1 MIWFHTLALR
11 YLRPLYGF
19 KPVIMAKRHR
29 RNLQLPASLWFL
41 RRQHIVAVTDAKGC
55 EKTDIKRRGARQR
68 RCCVIWS
75 LRRTRR
81 WRHRHSWRRG
91 PVMVVGYVIGGSMTL
106 LVGKSRIESAET
118 IEAVSCIATA
128 SPLLF
133 DVLLQ
138 PSGMGSSGIDLFRFG
153 FRLSYGR
160 WRNHCYDS
168 NSRLHYGKPWFGM
181 QA

>member
-1 MIWFHTLALR
+1 MVSSSATYRCCHRCEGLRKNRYQKARRSAEAL
-11 YLRPLYGF
+11 L
-19 KPVIMAKRHR
+19 
-29 RNLQLPASLWFL
+29 RNLVSPKNQKMA
-41 RRQHIVAVTDAKGC
+41 A
-55 EKTDIKRRGARQR
+55 
-68 RCCVIWS
+68 
-75 LRRTRR
+75 
-81 WRHRHSWRRG
+81 RHSWRRG

-138 PSGMGSSGIDLFRFG
+138 PSGMGSSGIDLFRYG

-160 WRNHCYDS
+160 
-168 NSRLHYGKPWFGM
+168 
-181 QA
+181 